1 MARARCHWQHTM
13 MGENDKLFGL
23 HTYHDLLA
31 DYFMDLGI
39 PQAAV
44 NHEAVEAFI
53 TLSEGVR
60 TELFCV
66 CVRWTVCACACSC
79 LCVCARVCVVEL

>member
-1 MARARCHWQHTM
+1 MVRARCHWQHTM

-60 TELFCV
+60 PEFFMCV
-66 CVRWTVCACACSC
+66 YAG
-79 LCVCARVCVVEL
+79 LCVHVRVRVCGCVRVCVFEL